1 VQGFAEPDREHDMGM
16 IWDMKG
22 TAAMVLYMTAW
33 YMADY
38 NREHWYKGV
47 RQTVLA
53 EEVQISACAEL
64 GPMA

>member
-1 VQGFAEPDREHDMGM
+1 MGM

-22 TAAMVLYMTAW
+22 TAAMVLYMTAL